1 MADLRRA
8 LPDRAL
14 PLSLTVVAVGVP
26 VIFLAIFFL
35 APTANLV
42 GRGFLDSAGSLDLSG
57 FMQVLGR
64 PRTWRVV
71 WQTVWMAAAATVLS
85 VAISLPSAW
94 ILYRRVFPLRGAIRG
109 IVAVPFVLP
118 SVVVG
123 VAFRSLFIES
133 GPLGSWGLDGTHTAI
148 IIGMVFFNYSLAV
161 RTIGNMWVRLDPKM
175 EEAAAALGA
184 GPLRVFFTVTL
195 PRLMPAFASAA
206 AVIFLFCATSFGLVL
221 ILGGTRT
228 QTVETEIYFLTSSLL
243 DLRSASVLSIVQLI
257 VIALALWMGS
267 LARGAGAATQKMRT
281 DLAPQ
286 PLKRADIPALVATLM
301 PVLVLLVAPMG
312 MLVWRSLH
320 RSGQITLA
328 NYQDLFNADATK
340 FLQTSVV
347 SSTVRS
353 VEIALIAMVT
363 AVVIGGL
370 VAIVITRRPR
380 TRAGKGAL
388 KFLDGLFML
397 PLGVSAV
404 TVGFGFL
411 ITLNRPPLDL
421 RGSFWLI
428 PMAQAMVAIPL
439 VVRVVSP
446 VLASIDPRQ
455 KEVAG
460 VLGAGPL
467 RTLFAV
473 EGPYAV
479 RSLSIAAAFAFSMS
493 LGEFGATSFLARP
506 ANPTLPVAIYRLIS
520 QPGATEQGMALA
532 ASVLLAVLAGSV
544 MAIVEAA
551 ADRSSRTGTS
561 VKLVEGM

>member
-14 PLSLTVVAVGVP
+14 PLALTVVAVGVP

-71 WQTVWMAAAATVLS
+71 WQTVWMATAATVLS

-118 SVVVG
+118 SVGVG

-267 LARGAGAATQKMRT
+267 LARSAGAATQKMRT

-286 PLKRADIPALVATLM
+286 PLKRADIPALVATLV

-380 TRAGKGAL
+380 TRAGKAAL
-388 KFLDGLFML
+388 KVLDGLFML

-551 ADRSSRTGTS
+551 ADRSSRIGTS

>member
-14 PLSLTVVAVGVP
+14 PLALTVVAVGVP

-328 NYQDLFNADATK
+328 NYQDLFNADATT

>member
-1 MADLRRA
+1 M
-8 LPDRAL
+8 
-14 PLSLTVVAVGVP
+14 
-26 VIFLAIFFL
+26 
-35 APTANLV
+35 
-42 GRGFLDSAGSLDLSG
+42 
-57 FMQVLGR
+57 
-64 PRTWRVV
+64 
-71 WQTVWMAAAATVLS
+71 
-85 VAISLPSAW
+85 
-94 ILYRRVFPLRGAIRG
+94 
-109 IVAVPFVLP
+109 
-118 SVVVG
+118 
-123 VAFRSLFIES
+123 
-133 GPLGSWGLDGTHTAI
+133 
-148 IIGMVFFNYSLAV
+148 
-161 RTIGNMWVRLDPKM
+161 
-175 EEAAAALGA
+175 
-184 GPLRVFFTVTL
+184 
-195 PRLMPAFASAA
+195 
-206 AVIFLFCATSFGLVL
+206 
-221 ILGGTRT
+221 
-228 QTVETEIYFLTSSLL
+228 
-243 DLRSASVLSIVQLI
+243 
-257 VIALALWMGS
+257 
-267 LARGAGAATQKMRT
+267 
-281 DLAPQ
+281 
-286 PLKRADIPALVATLM
+286 
-301 PVLVLLVAPMG
+301 
-312 MLVWRSLH
+312 WRSLH

>member
-14 PLSLTVVAVGVP
+14 PLALTVVAVGVP

-267 LARGAGAATQKMRT
+267 LARSAGAATQKMRT

-286 PLKRADIPALVATLM
+286 PLKRADIPALVATLV